1 MITPAQFEDI
11 MNDYLDQM
19 KNEKSNRE
27 DIQRKALKDV
37 DYILKQHG
45 YDSGAKIFEEV
56 MK

>member
-37 DYILKQHG
+37 DYILKQYG

>member
-19 KNEKSNRE
+19 KSEKNNPV

-37 DYILKQHG
+37 DYILKQYG